1 MPDPVRPRI
10 VLASQSPAR
19 LLALRNAGI
28 SPHVH
33 VSHVDEE
40 AIERDMP
47 TAAPGE
53 LCLALA
59 RAKAEAVAVDYAD
72 DPEVIVVGCDSV
84 LDVDGQAFSKA
95 SSEQQ
100 VLERWAQMMGRSSV
114 LRTGHW
120 VVIPSTGTAVGE
132 VANTVV
138 RMGTPTEAELA
149 AYLASGEPMKV
160 AGGFT
165 LDGLGG
171 AFVDGIDGDPSNVVG
186 ISLPLLRALLGR
198 LDVVWTDLW
207 DRSTPPSSGA
217 SDR

>member
-1 MPDPVRPRI
+1 MSPLHRPRI

-28 SPHVH
+28 APIVH

-40 AIERDMP
+40 AIEEAMP
-47 TAAPGE
+47 GASPAE
-53 LCLALA
+53 LCQALA
-59 RAKAEAVAVDYAD
+59 RAKAEAVAAEHGQ
-72 DPEVIVVGCDSV
+72 DPDAIVVGCDSV

-100 VLERWAQMMGRSSV
+100 VVERWAQMMGRSSV

-120 VVIPSTGTAVGE
+120 VVIPSTGAAVGE

-138 RMGTPTEAELA
+138 HMGTPSEAELA

-171 AFVDGIDGDPSNVVG
+171 AFVNGIEGNPSNVVG
-186 ISLPLLRALLGR
+186 ISLPLLRSLLAR

-207 DRSTPPSSGA
+207 DSTSPPSGEA
-217 SDR
+217 ADR